1 MSNKKYYEFSKANE
15 YVINKDRS
23 VNNFIRYMLTRT
35 QSMFSYTGLPETI
48 PSFNLEYLLQTKGHV
63 FVTECEGNLYALS
76 GNYCGE
82 PNVYNEPTQYIVTNQ
97 ALKLSKT
104 FTIDSDGVL
113 IKNDALEMGLLP
125 ILNRYGAL
133 ITENTITIRT
143 VDIMLRIVEMISASD
158 DRTQASAEKFIRDIE
173 NGKISSIGESAFF
186 EGVKLHSAT
195 STQNYLQQFIELEQY
210 LKASCF
216 NEIGLN
222 ANYNM
227 KRSSLGANE
236 SAMNDDFLLP
246 LVDDMIKQRQEA
258 IEKINHKYGTN
269 IAIDYSSAWKVTH
282 EENVKQV
289 AISESISDNVET
301 GIEDVSINQK
311 NGIHDVNK
319 PVITI
324 SESEDGKQEVTDTEE
339 IQDKEGEIEVQQIEE
354 PEEKDDDK
362 DDERDKS

>member
-1 MSNKKYYEFSKANE
+1 
-15 YVINKDRS
+15 
-23 VNNFIRYMLTRT
+23 MLTRT

-48 PSFNLEYLLQTKGHV
+48 PAFNLEYLLQTKGNV
-63 FVTECEGNLYALS
+63 FVTEVEGKLYALS
-76 GNYCGE
+76 GGYCGE
-82 PNVYNEPTQYIVTNQ
+82 PNVYDEPTQYIVTNQ

-104 FTIDSDGVL
+104 FDIDSDGVL
-113 IKNDALEMGLLP
+113 IKNDALENGLLP

-186 EGVKLHSAT
+186 DGVKLHSAT

-246 LVDDMIKQRQEA
+246 LVDDMIKQRQNG
-258 IEKINHKYGTN
+258 IDKINQKYGTE
-269 IAIDYSSAWKVTH
+269 ITIDYSSAWKVTH

-289 AISESISDNVET
+289 AISESISDNIET

-324 SESEDGKQEVTDTEE
+324 SESGEAPEE
-339 IQDKEGEIEVQQIEE
+339 IQQDEPEVTEEAPEDEPENPEESEDE
-354 PEEKDDDK
+354 PEEKDGEK
-362 DDERDKS
+362 ENERNKG